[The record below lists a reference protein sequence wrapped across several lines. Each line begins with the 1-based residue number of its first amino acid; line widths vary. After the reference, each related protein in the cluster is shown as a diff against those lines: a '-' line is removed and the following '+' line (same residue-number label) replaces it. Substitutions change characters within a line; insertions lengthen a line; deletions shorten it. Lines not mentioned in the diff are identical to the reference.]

1 MASSLHLSR
10 EVKAYVNIGTDF
22 WEIPVLDGMSF
33 SQSTNVDEITI
44 AEMVDSTG
52 ASRRGRL
59 GFNDS
64 LNAAEWSFDTYAQP
78 FISASSGHSAAEEV
92 LWALMAGYKGTYSDP
107 GAGSTKSGTFS
118 DVVTKTPGN
127 MIVDFNSSNVLEF
140 QTATVYFKF
149 PANGAAG
156 TDLVYAIRGAAVNEC
171 TADFDLDGVT
181 TLNWSGFGTLIEDVS
196 ASSALTSAFA
206 GAVAEGLDQTGTFI
220 RNRLTQLT
228 LTPKVD
234 SSTSALV
241 AASYGLVLTGG
252 SISITNNI
260 EYITP
265 ESLNVVNRPLGSVN
279 GTRTVTGSFTCYVD
293 NDTDKSAEL
302 FEDLINA
309 STEVKNE
316 FDLTFKVGGTATPR
330 VEFNFPQ
337 AMLEIPAHSVEDV
350 VSLEVNFHG
359 LPSNISATDEMTI
372 TYVGEALV

>member
-10 EVKAYVNIGTDF
+10 EVKAYVNIGSNF

-44 AEMVDSTG
+44 AEMVDASG
-52 ASRRGRL
+52 NSRRGRL

-78 FISASSGHSAAEEV
+78 FISQSSGHSAAEEV
-92 LWALMAGYKGTYSDP
+92 LWALMAGFKGTYTPTASSQY
-107 GAGSTKSGTFS
+107 AGTFS
-118 DVVTKTPGN
+118 DVISKSSTN
-127 MIVDFNSSNVLEF
+127 MKVDFNSSNVLEF
-140 QTATVYFKF
+140 QTATIYFKF
-149 PANGAAG
+149 PANGASG

-196 ASSALTSAFA
+196 ASSALTTAFA
-206 GAVAEGLDQTGTFI
+206 GAVTEGLDQTGTFI
-220 RNRLTQLT
+220 RNRLTQLS
-228 LTPKVD
+228 LVSA
-234 SSTSALV
+234 SSASASF
-241 AASYGLVLTGG
+241 ASSYSLVLTGG

-302 FEDLINA
+302 FEDLLNA
-309 STEVKNE
+309 STLVKND
-316 FDLTFKVGGTATPR
+316 FDLTFKVGGSTATPR

-337 AMLEIPAHSVEDV
+337 AMLEIPAHSIEDV

-372 TYVGEALV
+372 TYVGEALA

>member
-10 EVKAYVNIGTDF
+10 EVKAYVNIGSDF

-44 AEMVDSTG
+44 AEMVDSSG
-52 ASRRGRL
+52 NSRRGRL

-78 FISASSGHSAAEEV
+78 FISASSGHSAAEEI
-92 LWALMAGYKGTYSDP
+92 LWALMAGYKGTYTAA
-107 GAGSTKSGTFS
+107 GATGGSGTFN
-118 DVVTKTPGN
+118 DVLSKSAAS
-127 MIVDFNSSNVLEF
+127 MLVDFNSSNVLEF
-140 QTATVYFKF
+140 ETATIYFKF
-149 PANGAAG
+149 PANGALG
-156 TDLVYAIRGAAVNEC
+156 TDLIYAIRGAAVNEC

-196 ASSALTSAFA
+196 ASGGLAAAFA
-206 GAVAEGLDQTGTFI
+206 GAVTEGLDQTGTFI

-234 SSTSALV
+234 SSTSAIA

-359 LPSNISATDEMTI
+359 LPSDISATDEMTI
-372 TYVGEALV
+372 TYVGEALA